1 MIAIGKRWKIEAE
14 PIFAIT
20 TSTSMLKNIVIFV
33 NNIDTSLAFYKDIL
47 GLEPKAWNEGNVVL
61 AGGLVLQE
69 VGVWECATG
78 EKVAPSG
85 SACMLYFE
93 ELDLTAVK
101 VKLKA
106 CGIAFEE
113 SNKCNPAGKAFIRFK
128 DLDGHLIEVAQRGR
142 A

>member
-1 MIAIGKRWKIEAE
+1 
-14 PIFAIT
+14 
-20 TSTSMLKNIVIFV
+20 MLKNIVIFV

-47 GLEPKAWNEGNVVL
+47 GLKPKAWNEGNVVL

-78 EKVAPSG
+78 EKVASGG

-93 ELDLTAVK
+93 EPDLSTVK
-101 VKLKA
+101 GKLKDG
-106 CGIAFEE
+106 GIVFEE
-113 SNKCNPAGKAFIRFK
+113 SSQCNPAGKAFIRFR
-128 DLDGHLIEVAQRGR
+128 DPNGHLIEVAQRGS